1 MNKFLDWLY
10 LFLFGLLNL
19 IILGLVLWSIY
30 QLLTKAASELDIVVK
45 LW

>member
-1 MNKFLDWLY
+1 MSKFLYWLY

-30 QLLTKAASELDIVVK
+30 QLLTKAAYGLDTVVK